1 MKVISV
7 FGSASPQA
15 GDLDYAQAEQVGR
28 LLAQAGYAV
37 ATGSYVGTMEAVSK
51 GAAEAGGHVIGIA
64 SDAIEAIRPIA
75 PNQYVA
81 EIIRYPTLRERLLH
95 LVIYN
100 DGAIVLPGGAGTLAE
115 LALLWNSVQVNEL
128 SPRPIVLLGD
138 LWQQT
143 IAVFDQPQYV
153 KPATRQ
159 LLSFADT
166 PADAVQ
172 QVVNFYD

>member
-15 GDLDYAQAEQVGR
+15 GDSDYAQAEQVGQ

-37 ATGSYVGTMEAVSK
+37 ATGSYIGTMEAVSK
-51 GAAEAGGHVIGIA
+51 GAAQAGGHVIGVA
-64 SDAIEAIRPIA
+64 SDAVEAVRPIA

-81 EIIRYPTLRERLLH
+81 EVIRYPTLRERLMH
-95 LVIYN
+95 LVIQN

-115 LALLWNSVQVNEL
+115 FAILWNSVQVKEL

-138 LWQQT
+138 LWKQT
-143 IAVFDQPQYV
+143 IAAFDQPLYI
-153 KPATRQ
+153 KPTTRQ
-159 LLSFADT
+159 LLSFATT
-166 PADAVQ
+166 PYEAVQ
-172 QVVNFYD
+172 QVAGFYE